1 MPLLKYEKLLSLSL
15 SERGGESFCQ
25 ELLHARQIELRLTNN
40 SILFFPTRRHE
51 SWTKEPR
58 NPRQSQSPSHNPSTM
73 SQQLAELKGT

>member
-40 SILFFPTRRHE
+40 SILFLPTHRHE
-51 SWTKEPR
+51 SWTNEPGMSLS
-58 NPRQSQSPSHNPSTM
+58 QSQHNES
-73 SQQLAELKGT
+73 AVG